1 MSIVKRLTHVL
12 VIVLTLIVGATAA
25 AIIVSQ
31 TAWFKNWL
39 RGYIVREANQ
49 YLNGTL
55 SIQRIGGSLFFGIEM
70 ENVALSMD
78 GSQVVAVKD
87 LGLDYSVFE
96 LIARGL
102 SVDNIRLDHPVI
114 YLRREADGWELSRI
128 VKKQATEADRSGPA
142 RPVTIEDIGISDGEV
157 AIDGPVGTSG
167 VAIPKKFE
175 HLDAKF
181 NFKYEPVRYSIE
193 ISHISF
199 RATDPGLALNALSG
213 AVAVHDD
220 AVHVQKLQLH
230 TAESSVAIDGAVQ
243 KYLTKPNLNLR
254 VTSDKLSIPEI
265 ARLVPAL
272 ANVKLQP
279 AFEVQLGG
287 PLDQLGIDMNVRSTA
302 GQLTGSLV
310 VDALEPKQSVK
321 GDVTVRGLD
330 LAQILNDPKQKS
342 DITASAHADLRA
354 QSFSDL
360 NSLRGGLTI
369 DSPKIA
375 AAGYTAGPLD
385 AKAQFEG
392 RRVALTA
399 HAKAYGASAS
409 ASGHVVLPDAAKN
422 AKLQTIPFD
431 LSGQARGIDLRKLPK
446 SAGAPPAATDVNA
459 DYHVAGTV
467 TTGKQTTQH
476 VKADLK
482 FQPSTVAGTEIAGG
496 STASAT
502 VDGKA
507 IAYAADA
514 TVAKLDLQ
522 EIGKQFDIPALA
534 ADRYKSDINGHLTA
548 NGSGTT
554 PKEMNVTATG
564 TLTDTTVMGGHV
576 PNLAFDAQMA
586 DDTAHVKVNGTFEGF
601 DPADLSA
608 NPKLKGS
615 VGGSV
620 DVDAT
625 VTDLSAGVTVDSV
638 QASAKATLQPS
649 S

>member
-1 MSIVKRLTHVL
+1 MRVLRRLVHVL
-12 VIVLTLIVGATAA
+12 IIILTLVVGAAAA

-31 TAWFKNWL
+31 TVWFKNWL

-55 SIQRIGGSLFFGIEM
+55 SIQRLGGSLFFGIEI
-70 ENVALSMD
+70 EN
-78 GSQVVAVKD
+78 
-87 LGLDYSVFE
+87 
-96 LIARGL
+96 
-102 SVDNIRLDHPVI
+102 
-114 YLRREADGWELSRI
+114 
-128 VKKQATEADRSGPA
+128 
-142 RPVTIEDIGISDGEV
+142 IGISDGEV

-354 QSFSDL
+354 QSFSDP

-399 HAKAYGASAS
+399 HAKAYGTSAS
-409 ASGHVVLPDAAKN
+409 ASGHVVLPDAEKN
-422 AKLQTIPFD
+422 AKMQTITFD

-522 EIGKQFDIPALA
+522 ESGKQFDIPALA